1 MFAENFHQ
9 HDTNMNMNMPSRLT
23 AILLLTAVS
32 ALCASASSRD
42 LKGKVTDPSGT
53 PVESALVVLMSGT
66 DSTVMDFTYA
76 DTSGFFSLD
85 GISDGAFVEVSF
97 IGFEKVLS
105 ILHRI

>member
-1 MFAENFHQ
+1 MFAENFHR

-66 DSTVMDFTYA
+66 GSTPSM
-76 DTSGFFSLD
+76 TSGLWRQRPYTSMT
-85 GISDGAFVEVSF
+85 SRTAAS
-97 IGFEKVLS
+97 
-105 ILHRI
+105 

>member
-1 MFAENFHQ
+1 MFAENFHK

-53 PVESALVVLMSGT
+53 PVESALVVLMSG
-66 DSTVMDFTYA
+66 D
-76 DTSGFFSLD
+76 
-85 GISDGAFVEVSF
+85 
-97 IGFEKVLS
+97 
-105 ILHRI
+105 R